1 MRVAARRG
9 SIVEHSTLV
18 GYSIL
23 VVEQE
28 PFVASCVQML
38 LEGVGA
44 EVHCA
49 TRAGEALLIIDRK
62 DISAA
67 VLDCSKSAKGGRRV
81 AQRLARLG
89 LPFVVCKDAGQD
101 EAWLGVP
108 VLIKP
113 VVGGELVEML
123 CRLVH
128 ADRERLPSPKI
139 EHSALPLGDTE
150 NLVLASGRALR
161 PRSPV
166 KEIWHGKP

>member
-28 PFVASCVQML
+28 PFVASCMQML
-38 LEGVGA
+38 LEGAGA

-49 TRAGEALLIIDRK
+49 TCAGEALLVIERK
-62 DISAA
+62 RISAA
-67 VLDCSKSAKGGRRV
+67 VLDCSKSTKGARRV

-89 LPFVVCKDAGQD
+89 LPFVVCKDAGPV
-101 EAWLGVP
+101 EAWLGAP

-113 VVGGELVEML
+113 VVGGELVQAL
-123 CRLVH
+123 CRLVR
-128 ADRERLPSPKI
+128 ADGERLPSLKV
-139 EHSALPLGDTE
+139 ERSALPLGNTE
-150 NLVLASGRALR
+150 NLVVASGRGLR
-161 PRSPV
+161 SRRPV
-166 KEIWHGKP
+166 KEIWHGKS

>member
-38 LEGVGA
+38 LEGAGA

-49 TRAGEALLIIDRK
+49 MRAGEALLIIDRK

-89 LPFVVCKDAGQD
+89 LPFVVCKDVGQD

-108 VLIKP
+108 ILIKP

-128 ADRERLPSPKI
+128 AGRERLPSPKI

-161 PRSPV
+161 PRAPV

>member
-1 MRVAARRG
+1 LPRAED

-44 EVHCA
+44 KVHCA
-49 TRAGEALLIIDRK
+49 TCAGEALHIIDRK
-62 DISAA
+62 GISAA

-113 VVGGELVEML
+113 VVGGELVETL

-139 EHSALPLGDTE
+139 ERSALTLGDTG
-150 NLVLASGRALR
+150 NLVLARGRALR
-161 PRSPV
+161 PRPPV
-166 KEIWHGKP
+166 KEIWHGKS